1 MSGTA
6 PRGRCYHCGEAL
18 PTPAPQRVFEGESR
32 SFCCNGC
39 AAAAGWIHDAQLGDY
54 YRLRSEQGGRVALLA
69 SDFSAWDREEVQQ
82 GHAREVP
89 GGREITLVTDGMRCA
104 ACAWLIDRALRQEPG
119 ILEVS
124 ANAITG
130 RIRLRWDPAVTP
142 LSRPLQ
148 RLAALGYRP
157 GLARGEAVER
167 ARRAERRRW
176 LLRLGLAGLASLQA
190 MMFAEALYFDVR
202 GQMPLPTRDFLRWIT
217 FLISTPVVFYAGW
230 PFLEGAW
237 RECRGRRLG
246 MDTLVAS
253 GMLLAW
259 GGSVIETLRGGPQVW
274 YDTAVMFVFL
284 LLLARLL
291 EQRARAMASAQVDT
305 LAQACPALATRERP
319 DGSSE
324 TVPLARL
331 AVGDIARVA
340 AGDALPADGQLLEAA
355 ASFSEALLTGESRAV
370 TRQPG
375 TVVYAGTLCLDQP
388 VRLRVTGIGPATRL
402 STLTRLVEQAQAHR
416 PRVAR
421 LADQVAG
428 WFVLALL
435 FTAVLVYARWHFIA
449 PERAFE
455 VLLCVLVISCP
466 CALSLSV
473 PAALAAAHGHLAR
486 IGVLA
491 TRPDAL
497 ETLAQVTDLVFD
509 KTGTLSTGQMEIA
522 SISLCSGSFREDALS
537 QATDLVFDKT
547 CTVSTGQMEIASIST
562 HSGSAR
568 EDALSLA
575 AALER
580 DSRHPIASAFTEV
593 PITRTATGVQEYPG
607 QGIEGE
613 IESRRLRLGTA
624 PFAAGRGDDGALWLG
639 DGAQPLARFEL
650 RETARSD
657 ARQVLAQ
664 LSASGLR
671 LHLYSGDDERTV
683 GTFAARF
690 GLADAAGRL
699 SPADKLDRVRTLQA
713 QGRIVAMVGDG
724 LNDAPVLAGANV
736 SFVMAEGAPLAQQAA
751 DFVLTQASLQRV
763 PDAVALARRTQRII
777 QQNLAWAVGYN
788 LLALPLAATGQVTP
802 WMAALAMV
810 VSSLTVTLNALRLTR
825 AGPP

>member
-1 MSGTA
+1 LSGTA
-6 PRGRCYHCGEAL
+6 PRDRCYHCGEAL
-18 PTPAPQRVFEGESR
+18 PTAAPQRVFEGESR
-32 SFCCNGC
+32 RFCCNGC

-54 YRLRSEQGGRVALLA
+54 YRLRSEEGGRVALLA
-69 SDFSAWDREEVQQ
+69 SDLSAWDREEVQQ

-89 GGREITLVTDGMRCA
+89 GGREITLVTNGMRCA

-130 RIRLRWDPAVTP
+130 RIRLLWDPAVTR
-142 LSRPLQ
+142 LSQPLQ

-167 ARRAERRRW
+167 ARRVERRRW

-340 AGDALPADGQLLEAA
+340 AGDALPADGQLLEAP

-435 FTAVLVYARWHFIA
+435 FTAVLVYARWHFTA

-473 PAALAAAHGHLAR
+473 PAALAAAHGYLAR

-497 ETLAQVTDLVFD
+497 EALAQATDLVFD

-522 SISLCSGSFREDALS
+522 SIS
-537 QATDLVFDKT
+537 
-547 CTVSTGQMEIASIST
+547 T
-562 HSGSAR
+562 HRGSAR
-568 EDALSLA
+568 EEALALA

-639 DGAQPLARFEL
+639 DGEQPLARFEL

-657 ARQVLAQ
+657 SGHVLAQ

-683 GTFAARF
+683 ATFAARF
-690 GLADAAGRL
+690 GLADFAGRL

-825 AGPP
+825 AGPA